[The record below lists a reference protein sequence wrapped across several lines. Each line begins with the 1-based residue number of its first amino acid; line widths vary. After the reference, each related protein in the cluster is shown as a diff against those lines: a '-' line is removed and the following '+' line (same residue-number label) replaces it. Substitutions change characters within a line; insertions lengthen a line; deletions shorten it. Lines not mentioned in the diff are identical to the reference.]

1 MNQTVSI
8 PTEPVVEKYTYKN
21 VLEFKPMDED
31 MQDDFLQACETFH
44 KMKAHQKKREQDLRV
59 KEPKIITKA
68 EPPQPERES
77 RLRSTGMQSTMM
89 MS

>member
-1 MNQTVSI
+1 
-8 PTEPVVEKYTYKN
+8 
-21 VLEFKPMDED
+21 
-31 MQDDFLQACETFH
+31 
-44 KMKAHQKKREQDLRV
+44 MKAHQKKREQDLRV

-77 RLRSTGMQSTMM
+77 RLRTTGMQSTMM